1 MSIRAALPEDAAAIA
16 RVHVRSWQAAY
27 RGLLPQSHLDA
38 LDVGER
44 AAVWAERLGGVRAP
58 GVFVATDGEGAS
70 GRVVGF
76 CCFRG
81 WPGGEHDALDPLVT
95 GEIAALYA
103 VPEVW
108 GAGVGRGLLAAAEE
122 ALAAD
127 GFREAA
133 LWVLADNA
141 RGRRFYEAA
150 GWRPDGTVAQDTT
163 AGRTLDE
170 LRYRRRLFT

>member
-27 RGLLPQSHLDA
+27 RGLLPRAYLDA
-38 LDVGER
+38 LDVEER
-44 AAVWAERLGGVRAP
+44 AAVWAERLGGVGAP
-58 GVFVATDGEGAS
+58 GVFVATEEVS
-70 GRVVGF
+70 GPVVGF

-81 WPGGEHDALDPLVT
+81 RPGGGSDDLDPLAT

-103 VPEVW
+103 LPEVW
-108 GAGVGRGLLAAAEE
+108 GTGVGRRLLAASEE

-127 GFREAA
+127 GFRDAA

-150 GWRPDGTVAQDTT
+150 GWRPDGTVTQDTT

>member
-1 MSIRAALPEDAAAIA
+1 MFIRAALPADAAAIA
-16 RVHVRSWQAAY
+16 AVHVRSWQVAY
-27 RGLLPQSHLDA
+27 RALLPHPYLDG
-38 LDVGER
+38 LDVEER
-44 AAVWAERLGGVRAP
+44 TAVWSARLEAP
-58 GVFVATDGEGAS
+58 EPASVLVATEAG

-76 CCFRG
+76 CAFRAS
-81 WPGGEHDALDPLVT
+81 PDDDLDAATT

-103 VPEVW
+103 APEVW
-108 GAGVGRGLLAAAEE
+108 GSGVGRGLLAASEE

-133 LWVLADNA
+133 LWVLADNT

-150 GWRPDGTVAQDTT
+150 GWRPDGTVVQDTT

-170 LRYRRRLFT
+170 LRYRRPLFVRPTA